1 MLIYYTGRL
10 REVDFIR
17 NNVNYRTQKLNKFSL
32 TRKYLLQKQNII
44 NRSATCIITMFVFH
58 VTLLNILGFVHL
70 PEKVLDK
77 YFEIKGV
84 LNLITCSMFLGG
96 KK

>member
-1 MLIYYTGRL
+1 MS
-10 REVDFIR
+10 V
-17 NNVNYRTQKLNKFSL
+17 
-32 TRKYLLQKQNII
+32 
-44 NRSATCIITMFVFH
+44 VFH

-84 LNLITCSMFLGG
+84 LNLITYMGFFGEGG
-96 KK
+96 GTFVRFFNFSIQ

>member
-1 MLIYYTGRL
+1 M
-10 REVDFIR
+10 FIPHMS
-17 NNVNYRTQKLNKFSL
+17 V
-32 TRKYLLQKQNII
+32 
-44 NRSATCIITMFVFH
+44 VFH

-84 LNLITCSMFLGG
+84 FNLIICSMGDFLERGEGG
-96 KK
+96 GWNFCQIF

>member
-1 MLIYYTGRL
+1 MS
-10 REVDFIR
+10 V
-17 NNVNYRTQKLNKFSL
+17 
-32 TRKYLLQKQNII
+32 
-44 NRSATCIITMFVFH
+44 VFH

-84 LNLITCSMFLGG
+84 LNLITCSMGLFLGG
-96 KK
+96 EGGGTFVRFFNFSIQ

>member
-1 MLIYYTGRL
+1 MS
-10 REVDFIR
+10 V
-17 NNVNYRTQKLNKFSL
+17 
-32 TRKYLLQKQNII
+32 
-44 NRSATCIITMFVFH
+44 VFH

-84 LNLITCSMFLGG
+84 LNLITCRMGFFGRGG
-96 KK
+96 GGGTFVRFFNFSIQ

>member
-1 MLIYYTGRL
+1 MS
-10 REVDFIR
+10 V
-17 NNVNYRTQKLNKFSL
+17 
-32 TRKYLLQKQNII
+32 
-44 NRSATCIITMFVFH
+44 VFH

-84 LNLITCSMFLGG
+84 LNLIICTCVVWGFFWEGG
-96 KK
+96 GGGTFVRFFNFSIQ

>member
-1 MLIYYTGRL
+1 M
-10 REVDFIR
+10 
-17 NNVNYRTQKLNKFSL
+17 S
-32 TRKYLLQKQNII
+32 
-44 NRSATCIITMFVFH
+44 FVFH

-84 LNLITCSMFLGG
+84 LNLITCSMGVFWEGG
-96 KK
+96 GLLSDFITSQFNN

>member
-1 MLIYYTGRL
+1 MS
-10 REVDFIR
+10 V
-17 NNVNYRTQKLNKFSL
+17 
-32 TRKYLLQKQNII
+32 
-44 NRSATCIITMFVFH
+44 VFH

-84 LNLITCSMFLGG
+84 LNLITCSMGFFWEGVELLSDFITSQFNN
-96 KK
+96 

>member
-1 MLIYYTGRL
+1 M
-10 REVDFIR
+10 
-17 NNVNYRTQKLNKFSL
+17 S
-32 TRKYLLQKQNII
+32 
-44 NRSATCIITMFVFH
+44 FVFH

-84 LNLITCSMFLGG
+84 LNFITCSMGFFWEGRGVELLSDFLTSQFNN
-96 KK
+96 

>member
-1 MLIYYTGRL
+1 MS
-10 REVDFIR
+10 V
-17 NNVNYRTQKLNKFSL
+17 
-32 TRKYLLQKQNII
+32 
-44 NRSATCIITMFVFH
+44 VFH

-84 LNLITCSMFLGG
+84 LNLITCSMGFFWEEGGGELLSDFLTSQFNN
-96 KK
+96 

>member
-1 MLIYYTGRL
+1 MS
-10 REVDFIR
+10 V
-17 NNVNYRTQKLNKFSL
+17 
-32 TRKYLLQKQNII
+32 
-44 NRSATCIITMFVFH
+44 VFH

-84 LNLITCSMFLGG
+84 LNLITCMGFFWEGGGGVELLSDFLTSQFNN
-96 KK
+96 

>member
-1 MLIYYTGRL
+1 MS
-10 REVDFIR
+10 V
-17 NNVNYRTQKLNKFSL
+17 
-32 TRKYLLQKQNII
+32 
-44 NRSATCIITMFVFH
+44 VFH

-84 LNLITCSMFLGG
+84 LNLITCMGFFVEGG
-96 KK
+96 GTFVRFFNFSIQ